1 MKTLRLL
8 TIPAALVISIGVFAN
23 EGDKSPA
30 SASDSASVDAL
41 RTSLPSTMGF
51 EVDNVRTT
59 DDGVTCINY
68 RVANDLGGETRA
80 QAVVKGDDV
89 LRSTTRSS
97 KFAKAWNKHCAS
109 AG

>member
-1 MKTLRLL
+1 
-8 TIPAALVISIGVFAN
+8 
-23 EGDKSPA
+23 
-30 SASDSASVDAL
+30 
-41 RTSLPSTMGF
+41 
-51 EVDNVRTT
+51 
-59 DDGVTCINY
+59 
-68 RVANDLGGETRA
+68 VANDLGGETRA